1 MSLKSFQPRTTAL
14 ILMILVAAAFRLV
27 QSSNVF
33 SILSNVTPV
42 GAIALFGGCYF
53 KERWKAFLVPLL
65 TLALSDLLLNRLLYF
80 DHWTF
85 YYSGVIW
92 IYGSFALM
100 VIIGQFIKKV
110 TVLQVAVAG
119 IIAAITHYVIS
130 DFGVWVT
137 GSLYTLDMSGFLQC
151 YYMALPFLRN
161 MLVGNLVFC
170 AVLFGAFEW
179 MQVKFPVLRLK
190 TSIS

>member
-14 ILMILVAAAFRLV
+14 ILMVVVAAAFRLV

-110 TVLQVAVAG
+110 SVLQVSLAG
-119 IIAAITHYVIS
+119 IAGALTHYVVA
-130 DFGVWVT
+130 DFGVWTSGV
-137 GSLYTLDMSGFLQC
+137 LYTLDMNGFLQC
-151 YYMALPFLRN
+151 YYLALPFLRN
-161 MLVGNLVFC
+161 MLIGNLVFC
-170 AVLFGAFEW
+170 AVLFGTFEW
-179 MQVKFPVLRLK
+179 MQVKYPALRLQPAN
-190 TSIS
+190 

>member
-1 MSLKSFQPRTTAL
+1 MATHSLQPRTTTL
-14 ILMILVAAAFRLV
+14 IIMILAAAGFRLI

-53 KERWKAFLVPLL
+53 KENWKAFLVPL
-65 TLALSDLLLNRLLYF
+65 TALALSDLVLNLVFYF
-80 DHWTF
+80 DYWTF
-85 YYSGVIW
+85 YFSGVIW

-100 VIIGQFIKKV
+100 VVMGRYIKRV
-110 TVLQVAVAG
+110 TALRVVLSG
-119 IIAAITHYVIS
+119 IAAALVHYIIT
-130 DFGVWVT
+130 DFGVWVE
-137 GSLYTLDMSGFLQC
+137 GILYPRTMSGLMQC
-151 YYMALPFLRN
+151 YYAAIPYLRN

-179 MQVKFPVLRLK
+179 MQRKYPALRIQP
-190 TSIS
+190 S